1 MSRYYICK
9 ERADDDVDVDDDGGV
24 DDADEDGG
32 ADLVFMAVCR
42 PTHGSTILFHSLQ
55 SHREGVL
62 GGWGEGAGGT
72 RTVLQQSDAY
82 QDSLAH
88 LSQVANSAW
97 WFDPQSHGVFIIWRR
112 RYISVLIL
120 LAAKFILLRASATL
134 ARAPAVPFSQQ
145 ADLSGLCCL

>member
-72 RTVLQQSDAY
+72 RTL
-82 QDSLAH
+82 
-88 LSQVANSAW
+88 
-97 WFDPQSHGVFIIWRR
+97 
-112 RYISVLIL
+112 
-120 LAAKFILLRASATL
+120 
-134 ARAPAVPFSQQ
+134 
-145 ADLSGLCCL
+145 

>member
-55 SHREGVL
+55 SHRERGGRGGARGV
-62 GGWGEGAGGT
+62 GRGCRRDEDSV
-72 RTVLQQSDAY
+72 RTVLQQSDGY
-82 QDSLAH
+82 RDSF
-88 LSQVANSAW
+88 S
-97 WFDPQSHGVFIIWRR
+97 
-112 RYISVLIL
+112 
-120 LAAKFILLRASATL
+120 
-134 ARAPAVPFSQQ
+134 PA
-145 ADLSGLCCL
+145 LGCL